1 MRNLFFLS
9 FAILIL
15 ILTTNYA
22 HAAEVAVFSVN
33 KTLSMGPK
41 DQVYRDY
48 YLNGGTEEGFRRGMI
63 VTVVRRVPVHD
74 LSRNRALGD
83 LRVPVAKLK
92 LIYVNR
98 AISVGRVDKL
108 IQPTNLP
115 ATEFHAVMVGDTIS
129 LGNGFDDL
137 GRMDDG
143 EGDGEKQDVPGAKPD
158 GTAATAPLETK
169 AEVKAE
175 VAAVSETPPQ
185 APQPVPQEVLPE
197 KNAVKPDTDT
207 KPAMSP
213 QPKKPQAKAPKEDK
227 KPLKVPARSDN
238 NSDHDVVAPAA

>member
-1 MRNLFFLS
+1 MRNLFYLT

-15 ILTTNYA
+15 ILTSNYA
-22 HAAEVAVFSVN
+22 SAAEVAVFSVN

-41 DQVYRDY
+41 DTVFRDY

-98 AISVGRVDKL
+98 AISVGRVDRL

-115 ATEFHAVMVGDTIS
+115 ATEFAAVMVGDTIS
-129 LGNGFDDL
+129 LGNGLDDL

-143 EGDGEKQDVPGAKPD
+143 EGDGEKLDVGGKAE
-158 GTAATAPLETK
+158 GNSANLEQK
-169 AEVKAE
+169 AEVKTE
-175 VAAVSETPPQ
+175 VAAVSE
-185 APQPVPQEVLPE
+185 APAPAAKPAPATIVPE
-197 KNAVKPDTDT
+197 KNAEQTDLNT
-207 KPAMSP
+207 KPAMSEK
-213 QPKKPQAKAPKEDK
+213 PKKPSAKAPKREE
-227 KPLKVPARSDN
+227 KPLKLPAKSDN
-238 NSDHDVVAPAA
+238 SSDHDVVAPTA